1 MARQKVQT
9 KQIAVR
15 MKESTLQWLEQESL
29 RSGQSSSELVREGIE
44 MLQKSR
50 DTQAVQG
57 LVQEYLSSLDPSE
70 FQDGL
75 QCLIDMIKERVD
87 GEQ

>member
-1 MARQKVQT
+1 MKKKIQT

-15 MKESTLQWLEQESL
+15 MKESTLHWLEQESL
-29 RSGQSSSELVREGIE
+29 RSGQSTSELVREGIE

-57 LVQEYLSSLDPSE
+57 LIREYLADVAPSE
-70 FQDGL
+70 LVDAIQYL
-75 QCLIDMIKERVD
+75 KELIKERVN